1 MAACITGRRSA
12 GILGILKQFSFH
24 ESVFPVISRCS
35 YLLQV
40 ANYNPRPLRLNI
52 KSPYIPDKESE
63 DTPEWQKTDKYDRK
77 LFGRYG
83 SVSGVDPAKLW
94 PSPEE
99 LENLIAEEKEWQ
111 PSLEELLKNV
121 EAKETEKANKQRAR
135 EKLIAANMAKM
146 PKMIEDWRRETRALK
161 QKKKEDK
168 ARKERLI
175 AEARERFGYAL
186 DPRSPKFQE
195 MVQEIEKEERKKK
208 KLLKS
213 RMRQTAATPPAVPP
227 QDKS

>member
-1 MAACITGRRSA
+1 MAASIVARRA
-12 GILGILKQFSFH
+12 TGILGVLKDGCFPK
-24 ESVFPVISRCS
+24 SVLPVLSRCGC
-35 YLLQV
+35 LLQV
-40 ANYNPRPLRLNI
+40 ANYNPRPLKLNI

-63 DTPEWQKTDKYDRK
+63 NTPEWQKTDKYDRK

-83 SVSGVDPAKLW
+83 SVSGVNPAKLW

-99 LENLIAEEKEWQ
+99 LDKLIAEEKEWQ
-111 PSLEELLKNV
+111 PSLEEMLKNV
-121 EAKETEKANKQRAR
+121 EEKEMEKAKKQRAR

-195 MVQEIEKEERKKK
+195 MVQEMEKEEKKKK

-213 RMRQTAATPPAVPP
+213 RMRQTASTFPAPPI
-227 QDKS
+227 KSD